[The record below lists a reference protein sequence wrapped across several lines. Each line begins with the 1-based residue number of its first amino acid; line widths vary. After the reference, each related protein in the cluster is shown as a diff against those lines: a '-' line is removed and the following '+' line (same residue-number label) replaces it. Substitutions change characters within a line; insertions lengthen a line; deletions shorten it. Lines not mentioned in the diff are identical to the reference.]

1 MQQQYRVVGQPEQ
14 QRCQLRINVGL
25 DLMLELLC
33 LSVASLSPSDF
44 LRRASPLLV
53 RPPRLSSSS
62 RRGTEWGGQGKV
74 ALEAAQRRINDGS
87 VLVFVASPP
96 PALSATRS
104 GRRSPVS
111 SGVGAP
117 RRLRG
122 VASFSGPTAF
132 PIKPESPRQLS
143 SLDQQA

>member
-1 MQQQYRVVGQPEQ
+1 MQQQCRAVGQPEQ

-44 LRRASPLLV
+44 LRRASLLLV

-62 RRGTEWGGQGKV
+62 RRGAEWGGQGKV
-74 ALEAAQRRINDGS
+74 ALEVAQRRIDDGS

-96 PALSATRS
+96 PCPLCDEVGATQ
-104 GRRSPVS
+104 
-111 SGVGAP
+111 SGVERSRGSPAAAWSSELL
-117 RRLRG
+117 RLHCL
-122 VASFSGPTAF
+122 PY
-132 PIKPESPRQLS
+132 
-143 SLDQQA
+143 QAGEPPAALLP